1 LRLFLHAG
9 AYWIMWGLRASM
21 PKKSM
26 WRVAH
31 FDTLRLIARF
41 TARSQASN
49 SVRRQNLSQQP
60 HSMRPSLFQSGSSI
74 LLKAKMPPA
83 LIPASKSFRWKRRP
97 LPTFTL
103 AGAVRS
109 LT

>member
-1 LRLFLHAG
+1 
-9 AYWIMWGLRASM
+9 M

-49 SVRRQNLSQQP
+49 SVRRQNLSRQP

-74 LLKAKMPPA
+74 LLKSKDAASPNPGVQIISMEATAIADLHAGGGGSFLDVAAEGLLADSEICSGA
-83 LIPASKSFRWKRRP
+83 L
-97 LPTFTL
+97 
-103 AGAVRS
+103 
-109 LT
+109 

>member
-1 LRLFLHAG
+1 MHARHREPV
-9 AYWIMWGLRASM
+9 A

-49 SVRRQNLSQQP
+49 SVRRQNLSRQ
-60 HSMRPSLFQSGSSI
+60 MRTSLFQSGSSI

-83 LIPASKSFRWKRRP
+83 LIQASKSFRWKRRP